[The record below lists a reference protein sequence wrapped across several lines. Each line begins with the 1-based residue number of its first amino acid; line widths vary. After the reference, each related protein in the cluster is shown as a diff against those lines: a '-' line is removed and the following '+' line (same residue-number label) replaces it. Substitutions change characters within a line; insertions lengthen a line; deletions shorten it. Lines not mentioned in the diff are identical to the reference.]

1 MSHRAATDT
10 QAMRTDA
17 SRRKEAVVGTDA
29 LFDFDE
35 IIDTRSPAE
44 YAEDHA
50 PGAINLPVLDNAERA
65 RIGTLHKQA
74 SAFDAKK
81 AGAALVSRNIALHL
95 ETHFAD
101 KPKDYRPLIYCWRG
115 GNRSGAMTTVLRAVG
130 WRAAQLEGG
139 YKAYRRRV
147 IDELERLPGLLDF
160 RVVCGP
166 TGVGKSRFLRAL
178 RETGAQVLDLED
190 LAAHMGSVLGAYPGR
205 PQPAQKRFESDI
217 WNALRGFDPTRPVFV
232 ESESKKIG
240 NLHTPEVLLTRMR
253 ESACLNLNAEIP
265 VRVAIL
271 KGEYTH
277 FLGDPAALGR
287 QLDCLTQLQGRDRIN
302 HWKSLAEHG
311 EWDELIAELLIQ
323 HYDPA
328 YSRSLGRN
336 FARAAA
342 AETLMLHSASDAA
355 VLELARTVG
364 ANLPVRDGN

>member
-1 MSHRAATDT
+1 MSHCAATDPR
-10 QAMRTDA
+10 AARSEA
-17 SRRKEAVVGTDA
+17 PRRKDAVVGTDA

-65 RIGTLHKQA
+65 RIGTLHKQV

-95 ETHFAD
+95 ERHFAD

-115 GNRSGAMTTVLRAVG
+115 GNRSGAMTTVLRAIG

-166 TGVGKSRFLRAL
+166 TGVGKSLFLRAL
-178 RETGAQVLDLED
+178 RETGAQVLDLEA
-190 LAAHMGSVLGAYPGR
+190 LAAHMGSVLGAYPDR
-205 PQPAQKRFESDI
+205 PQPAQKQFESDI

-253 ESACLNLNAEIP
+253 ESACFNLRAEIP

-271 KGEYTH
+271 KREYTH
-277 FLGDPAALGR
+277 FLDDPAALGR
-287 QLDCLTQLQGRDRIN
+287 QLDCLTPLQGRERISR
-302 HWKSLAEHG
+302 WKTQAEAG
-311 EWDELIAELLIQ
+311 QWDELIAELLVQ

-336 FARAAA
+336 YARATGAV
-342 AETLMLHSASDAA
+342 TLTLESDSEAA
-355 VLELARTVG
+355 VLALATRVG
-364 ANLPVRDGN
+364 AGLSATGGN